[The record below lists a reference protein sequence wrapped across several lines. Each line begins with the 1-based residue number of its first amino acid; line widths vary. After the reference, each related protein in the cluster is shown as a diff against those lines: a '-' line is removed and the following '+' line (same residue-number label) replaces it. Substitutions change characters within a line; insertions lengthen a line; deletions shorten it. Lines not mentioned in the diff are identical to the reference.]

1 MRFFLMHLDQ
11 ISGYA
16 HRGLHNPLFS
26 VVENSSTAI
35 RMAVET
41 GVGIEIDI
49 QMSGDR
55 VPMVFHDETLF
66 RLTGEDGRLSFMK
79 AAELEKIPYSVGSDH
94 IITLEECLNLVD
106 CKAPLLIEVKSHWT
120 ELPEME
126 EGIVDVLKSYHGPHG
141 LMSFDPSIIHR
152 LKSLGST
159 SPMGLVTG
167 HCPPKDWPG
176 ITAQQRQTG
185 TIQFEKARELE
196 IEFIAHEIGDIQNPF
211 LTKLIHDLGIPLMSW
226 TIKSQSMLQAAKE
239 TNAIPIF
246 ETANDIRLTDLL
258 NNER

>member
-1 MRFFLMHLDQ
+1 MRLDQ

-26 VVENSSTAI
+26 VVENSPTAI
-35 RMAVET
+35 RMAVEA
-41 GVGIEIDI
+41 GVGIEIDV

-79 AAELEKIPYSVGSDH
+79 ASELEKISYSVGTDH
-94 IITLEECLNLVD
+94 IITLEECLSLVD
-106 CKAPLLIEVKSHWT
+106 GKVPLLIEVKSHWT
-120 ELPEME
+120 DLPEME
-126 EGIVDVLKSYHGPHG
+126 QGIINVLKSYHGPHG
-141 LMSFDPSIIHR
+141 LMSFDPSIVHR
-152 LKSLGST
+152 LKSLGSA
-159 SPMGLVTG
+159 SPIGLVTA

-176 ITAQQRQTG
+176 ITEQQRQSG

-196 IEFIAHEIGDIQNPF
+196 IDFIAHEIGDIQNTY
-211 LTKLIHDLGIPLMSW
+211 LTKLIHDLDMPLMSW
-226 TIKSQSMLQAAKE
+226 TVKSQSMLQAAKE
-239 TNAIPIF
+239 MNAIPIF
-246 ETANDIRLTDLL
+246 ETTDDVRITDLL